1 MERTSDENILI
12 RPAHEGDLDGILKLY
27 RELEGAYE
35 VADGPAEPTLPTLE
49 DYRIM
54 FREILSDQNQVIMV
68 AESKDVL
75 VGTVTLVVVPNLGH
89 RGCPWAALDNLV
101 VMPDW
106 RGHGI
111 GTSLVEAVSNLARQ
125 RGCYKL
131 VLSSN
136 IRRTDAHRFYRR
148 LGWRLTHLGFEIGR
162 QEFLTKA

>member
-12 RPAHEGDLDGILKLY
+12 RPAHEGDLDGILKLH
-27 RELEGAYE
+27 RELEGVYE
-35 VADGPAEPTLPTLE
+35 VADSAAEPTLE

-54 FREILSDQNQVIMV
+54 FRAMLADQNQVIMV
-68 AESKDVL
+68 AENKGVL

-106 RGHGI
+106 RGYGI
-111 GTSLVEAVSNLARQ
+111 GTSLVETVSNMARQ